1 MEIIFQSS
9 DCIAINKPAG
19 LLVHSASYM
28 STQEATVVEWL
39 VEKFPHIKQVGD
51 DPVHRPGIVHRLDKE
66 TSGVLCIALT
76 QRYFEYLK
84 ELFQTHKVT
93 KTYYAICAGVPKSR
107 QGTIDIAIGI
117 KSGTTK
123 RTVFSNKM
131 AKSAVTEYNVEKTWE
146 INGEMLSLL
155 RITPRT
161 GRTHQIRVHMNYI
174 GCPVIGD
181 ALYGGK
187 TNAKRASRHML
198 HCFSME
204 FIQTDEKRV
213 YIEAPMPDD
222 FKALLPTS

>member
-1 MEIIFQSS
+1 MQILFQSS
-9 DCIAINKPAG
+9 DVLAINKPAG

-28 STQEATVVEWL
+28 KTQEPTVVAWL
-39 VEKFPHIKQVGD
+39 VENFPHVKQVGD
-51 DPVHRPGIVHRLDKE
+51 DPMHRPGIVHRLDKE

-76 QRYFEYLK
+76 QTYFEYLK
-84 ELFQTHKVT
+84 KLFQTHAIK
-93 KTYYAICAGVPKSR
+93 KTYYAICAGTPKQK

-131 AKSAVTEYNVEKTWE
+131 AKPAVTEYSVEKTWE
-146 INGEMLSLL
+146 KNGEVFSLV
-155 RITPRT
+155 RITPHT

-181 ALYGGK
+181 ELYGGK
-187 TNAKRASRHML
+187 ANAKRASRHML

-204 FIQTDEKRV
+204 FVHTDGKHI
-213 YIEAPMPDD
+213 YIEAPLPGD
-222 FKALLPTS
+222 FKLMVKE